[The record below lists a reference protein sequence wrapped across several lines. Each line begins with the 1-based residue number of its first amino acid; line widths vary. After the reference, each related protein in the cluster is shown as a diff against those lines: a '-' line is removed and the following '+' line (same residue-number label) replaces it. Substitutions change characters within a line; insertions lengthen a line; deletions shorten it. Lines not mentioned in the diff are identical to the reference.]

1 MTLYFKLI
9 LFTLAFPLLASWDK
23 RFNYYAKWKALFP
36 ALFVTGTFFIIWD
49 IIFTK
54 NGIWGF
60 SEIHSST
67 IKLFSLPIEEWLFF
81 IVIPFSCLFIYE
93 SVKYFFDLKNYN
105 KLSQKFLF
113 GLGIL
118 LIIVGLF
125 NNDKAYT
132 FWNFLFCGSFLLYS
146 THKIRNYHA
155 DFLVAY
161 LFSLIPFFIVNG
173 VLTDGNFDFMHST
186 DPVVWYNNS
195 ENLFIRM
202 ITIPFE
208 DLFYNMLLLLM
219 NITFYEKFKF
229 KFGID

>member
-9 LFTLAFPLLASWDK
+9 LFTLAFPLLASWDR
-23 RFNYYAKWKALFP
+23 RFNYYSKWKALFP
-36 ALFVTGTFFIIWD
+36 ALLITGTFFIIWD

-60 SEIHSST
+60 SETHAST
-67 IKLFSLPIEEWLFF
+67 IKIFSLPIEEWLFF
-81 IVIPFSCLFIYE
+81 IIIPFSCLFIYE
-93 SVKYFFDLKNYN
+93 CVKYFFDLKNYN
-105 KLSQKFLF
+105 KLSQKLLF

-118 LIIVGLF
+118 LIFIGSYY
-125 NNDKAYT
+125 NEKAYT

-146 THKIRNYHA
+146 AYKTRIYHA
-155 DFLVAY
+155 NFLVAY

-173 VLTDGNFDFMHST
+173 ILTDGNFDFMYST

-208 DLFYNMLLLLM
+208 DLFYCMLLLLM